1 MNQKEITQ
9 SFILLIIAALSA
21 CTSKVDTGAERV
33 FVNGDGDKTMQAL
46 EIAFEERLGSRS
58 ILSMKINPVYDF
70 LRDDPRFI
78 ALLARVG
85 LSYQ

>member
-1 MNQKEITQ
+1 MAQVY
-9 SFILLIIAALSA
+9 A
-21 CTSKVDTGAERV
+21 
-33 FVNGDGDKTMQAL
+33 FVGDGDKTMQAL